1 MRLTPCGLTAW
12 YHHVQQTHLVHML
25 GLQLASFQLLLE
37 RLTLCVQQKG
47 VDAVWPDSMQVQ
59 QTQ

>member
-12 YHHVQQTHLVHML
+12 HHVLQTHLVHLL
-25 GLQLASFQLLLE
+25 GLQLAGFQLLLE
-37 RLTLCVQQKG
+37 SSHCVQQKG
-47 VDAVWPDSMQVQ
+47 ADAVWPDSMQVQ